1 MPTTY
6 KNPVY
11 PYRRPPELDVQGVR
25 HDPVVIVGAGP
36 SGLAAAIDLA
46 QQGINSIVLDDN
58 DTVSVGSRALCFAKR
73 SLEII
78 DRLGCVEPMLEKGV
92 TWQHG
97 RVFFQDREVYDFNL
111 LPEDGHR
118 IPAFINLQ
126 QYYFE
131 EFLVNRAHDFPAQID
146 LRWQHKVIDVDAQP
160 ERSVIKVST
169 QDGDY
174 QLTCD
179 YLLVSDGA
187 NSRIRETLGLECKG
201 QVFQDR
207 FLIADV
213 VMKADFP
220 TERWFWFDPPFH
232 PNQSVLLHKEPDNVW
247 RIDFQ
252 LGWDADPEEEK
263 KEENIR
269 PRVQAMLGKDVEFE
283 LEWASVYTF
292 RCRKMD
298 NFIHHNVIFMGDAAH
313 QVSPFGA
320 RGANGALQGVD
331 NLVWKLA
338 RVLKAQAPKTLLST
352 YNTER
357 QHGASENIL
366 NSTRATDF
374 ITPKSHI
381 SQVFRDATLE
391 LAETN
396 AFARTLVNSGR
407 LSMPCRYDNSPL
419 NTPDID
425 GGPSELRPGS
435 PAKDAPIRLVSED
448 TCEGICEGTYERAWL
463 LNQFGDGFVLLLD
476 GRSVGSSAEVSA
488 EALSELLSQYKDLS
502 AVIIGPTST
511 ALGAQPRTTIV
522 EDPEGLVTERY
533 GLTAGAGYLIR
544 PDQHVAARWHTT
556 TARNVGDA
564 LGRALGVHLA
574 DTVDTTSEESCHAKA

>member
-11 PYRRPPELDVQGVR
+11 PYRRPSELDDAQDVR
-25 HDPVVIVGAGP
+25 HYPVVIVGAGP

-46 QQGINSIVLDDN
+46 QQGINSLVLDDN
-58 DTVSVGSRALCFAKR
+58 NTVSVGSRALCFAKR
-73 SLEII
+73 SLEIV

-131 EFLVNRAHDFPAQID
+131 EFLVNRAHDFAEQID
-146 LRWQHKVIDVDAQP
+146 LRWKHKVIDVDAQP
-160 ERSVIKVST
+160 DSTAIKVST

-187 NSRIRETLGLECKG
+187 NSRIRDMLGLECKG

-269 PRVQAMLGKDVEFE
+269 PRVQAMLGQDVEFE

-298 NFIHHNVIFMGDAAH
+298 NFIHHSVIFMGDAAH

-338 RVLKAQAPKTLLST
+338 RVVKQQAPKTLLST

-357 QHGASENIL
+357 QHGAAENIL

-381 SQVFRDATLE
+381 SQVFRDVTLE
-391 LAETN
+391 LAEKH
-396 AFARTLVNSGR
+396 AFARSLVNSGR

-419 NTPDID
+419 NTPDVD

-435 PAKDAPIRLVSED
+435 PAKDAPIRL
-448 TCEGICEGTYERAWL
+448 GGRNAWL
-463 LNQFGDGFVLLLD
+463 LNQLGDGFVLLLD
-476 GRSVGSSAEVSA
+476 GRTDEASGETLAEELGEFLNRHKDVSSVILGPAA
-488 EALSELLSQYKDLS
+488 DALSNL
-502 AVIIGPTST
+502 
-511 ALGAQPRTTIV
+511 PRTTV
-522 EDPEGLVTERY
+522 VDDVEGLVTQRY
-533 GLTAGAGYLIR
+533 GLKAGAGYLIR
-544 PDQHVAARWHTT
+544 PDQHVAARWQAL
-556 TARNVGDA
+556 TARKVEDA
-564 LGRALGVHLA
+564 LDRALGVHLA
-574 DTVDTTSEESCHAKA
+574 RAADTTVEESCHDKA

>member
-11 PYRRPPELDVQGVR
+11 PYRRPHEIDYKRVS
-25 HDPVVIVGAGP
+25 HKPVIIVGAGP

-46 QQGINSIVLDDN
+46 KQGIHSIVIDDN
-58 DTVSVGSRALCFAKR
+58 NTVSVGSRALCFAKR
-73 SLEII
+73 SLEIV

-131 EFLVNRAHDFPAQID
+131 EFLVNRTYDFAERID
-146 LRWQHKVIDVDAQP
+146 LRWKNKVIDVDAQP
-160 ERSVIKVST
+160 ESTTIKVTT

-179 YLLVSDGA
+179 YLLVADGA
-187 NSRIRETLGLECKG
+187 NSRIRDMLGLECKG
-201 QVFQDR
+201 QVFHDR

-298 NFIHHNVIFMGDAAH
+298 NFIYNSVLFVGDAAH

-338 RVLKAQAPKTLLST
+338 RVLKQQAPTSLLTT

-357 QHGASENIL
+357 QHGAAENLL

-381 SQVFRDATLE
+381 SNVFRNVTLE
-391 LAETN
+391 LAEKHP
-396 AFARTLVNSGR
+396 FARSLVNSGR
-407 LSMPCRYDNSPL
+407 LSMPCRYDHSPL
-419 NTPDID
+419 NTPDLD
-425 GGPSELRPGS
+425 GGPNELRPGS
-435 PAKDAPIRLVSED
+435 PIKDAPIQVDKKS
-448 TCEGICEGTYERAWL
+448 AWL
-463 LNQFGDGFVLLLD
+463 LNQFGNGFVLLLD
-476 GRSVGSSAEVSA
+476 GRVNDQHAATLFED
-488 EALSELLSQYKDLS
+488 LTNLLERQPDISL
-502 AVIIGPTST
+502 VIIAPTPQ
-511 ALGAQPRTTIV
+511 ALNTLPRTTVIDDV
-522 EDPEGLVTERY
+522 DGLVTQRY
-533 GLTAGAGYLIR
+533 DLKAGAGYLIR
-544 PDQHVAARWHTT
+544 PDQHVAARWHTI
-556 TARNVGDA
+556 TAQKVENA
-564 LGRALGVHLA
+564 LDRALGVHLPDTA
-574 DTVDTTSEESCHAKA
+574 DTTLQERCHDET

>member
-11 PYRRPPELDVQGVR
+11 PYRRPPELDVQDVR
-25 HDPVVIVGAGP
+25 HYPVVIVGAGP

-46 QQGINSIVLDDN
+46 QQGIHSIVLDDN
-58 DTVSVGSRALCFAKR
+58 NTVSVGSRALCFAKR

-131 EFLVNRAHDFPAQID
+131 EFLVNRAHDFAEQID
-146 LRWQHKVIDVDAQP
+146 LRWKHKVIDVDAQP
-160 ERSVIKVST
+160 DSTAIKVST

-174 QLTCD
+174 SLTCD

-187 NSRIRETLGLECKG
+187 NSRIRDMLGLDCKG

-269 PRVQAMLGKDVEFE
+269 PRVQAMLGPDVEFE

-298 NFIHHNVIFMGDAAH
+298 NFIHHSVIFMGDAAH

-320 RGANGALQGVD
+320 RGANGALQGVE
-331 NLVWKLA
+331 NLAWKLA

-357 QHGASENIL
+357 QHGATENLL

-381 SQVFRDATLE
+381 SQVFRDVTLE
-391 LAETN
+391 LAEKH
-396 AFARTLVNSGR
+396 AFARSLVNSGR
-407 LSMPCRYDNSPL
+407 LSMPCRYDSSPL
-419 NTPDID
+419 NTPDVD

-435 PAKDAPIRLVSED
+435 SAKDAPIRLGEQN
-448 TCEGICEGTYERAWL
+448 AWL
-463 LNQFGDGFVLLLD
+463 LNQLGNGFVLLLD
-476 GRSVGSSAEVSA
+476 GRIDDGHATAPLRE
-488 EALSELLSQYKDLS
+488 LSELLDRHTDLRL
-502 AVIIGPTST
+502 VVVGPAPDEFG
-511 ALGAQPRTTIV
+511 ALPRTTVI
-522 EDPEGLVTERY
+522 DDTEGLVTQRY
-533 GLTAGAGYLIR
+533 GLKAGGGYLIR
-544 PDQHVAARWHTT
+544 PDQHVTARWHTV
-556 TARNVGDA
+556 TAHQVEDA
-564 LGRALGVHLA
+564 LDRALGVYLAGTA
-574 DTVDTTSEESCHAKA
+574 DTIFQERCHAKA

>member
-11 PYRRPPELDVQGVR
+11 PYRRPSELDVQDVR
-25 HDPVVIVGAGP
+25 HYPVVIVGAGP

-46 QQGINSIVLDDN
+46 KQGIHSIVLDDN
-58 DTVSVGSRALCFAKR
+58 NTVSVGSRALCFAKR

-131 EFLVNRAHDFPAQID
+131 EFLVNRAHDFAELID
-146 LRWQHKVIDVDAQP
+146 LRWKHKVIDVDAQP
-160 ERSVIKVST
+160 DSTAIKVST

-187 NSRIRETLGLECKG
+187 NSRIRDMLGLECKG

-269 PRVQAMLGKDVEFE
+269 PRVQAMLGQDVEFE

-298 NFIHHNVIFMGDAAH
+298 NFIHHSVIFMGDAAH

-320 RGANGALQGVD
+320 RGANGALQGVE
-331 NLVWKLA
+331 NLAWKLA
-338 RVLKAQAPKTLLST
+338 RVFKAQAPKVLLST

-357 QHGASENIL
+357 QHGAAENLL

-381 SQVFRDATLE
+381 SQVFRDVTLE
-391 LAETN
+391 LAEKH
-396 AFARTLVNSGR
+396 AFARSLVNSGR
-407 LSMPCRYDNSPL
+407 LSMPCRYDSSPL
-419 NTPDID
+419 NTPDAD
-425 GGPSELRPGS
+425 GGPSEVRPGS
-435 PAKDAPIRLVSED
+435 PTKDAPIRLGEQN
-448 TCEGICEGTYERAWL
+448 AWL
-463 LNQFGDGFVLLLD
+463 LNQFGNDFTLLLD
-476 GRSVGSSAEVSA
+476 GRVGDEHAA
-488 EALSELLSQYKDLS
+488 TLFKDLGVLLDRCLD
-502 AVIIGPTST
+502 ANLVIVGPTPHVLST
-511 ALGAQPRTTIV
+511 LPRTTV
-522 EDPEGLVTERY
+522 VDDVEGLVTQRY
-533 GLTAGAGYLIR
+533 GLKAGGGYLIR
-544 PDQHVAARWHTT
+544 PDQHIAARWHAI
-556 TARNVGDA
+556 TAHQVEDA
-564 LGRALGVHLA
+564 LYRALGVYLVGAA
-574 DTVDTTSEESCHAKA
+574 DTTFQESCHAKA

>member
-11 PYRRPPELDVQGVR
+11 PYRRPPELDSQNVR
-25 HDPVVIVGAGP
+25 HCPVVIVGAGP

-46 QQGINSIVLDDN
+46 KQGIHSIVLDDN
-58 DTVSVGSRALCFAKR
+58 NTVSVGSRALCFAKR
-73 SLEII
+73 SLEIV

-131 EFLVNRAHDFPAQID
+131 EFLVNRAHDFAEQID
-146 LRWQHKVIDVDAQP
+146 LRWKHKVINVDAQP
-160 ERSVIKVST
+160 DSTTLNVST

-179 YLLVSDGA
+179 YLLVADGA
-187 NSRIRETLGLECKG
+187 NSRIRDMLGLECKG

-269 PRVQAMLGKDVEFE
+269 PRVQAMLGPDVEFE

-298 NFIHHNVIFMGDAAH
+298 NFIHNGVIFMGDAAH

-338 RVLKAQAPKTLLST
+338 RVLKQQAPKTLLST

-357 QHGASENIL
+357 QHGAAENLL

-381 SQVFRDATLE
+381 SHVFRDVTLE
-391 LAETN
+391 LAEKHP
-396 AFARTLVNSGR
+396 FARSLVNSGR
-407 LSMPCRYDNSPL
+407 LSMPCRYDHSPL
-419 NTPDID
+419 NTPDVD

-435 PAKDAPIRLVSED
+435 PIKDAPIRVGE
-448 TCEGICEGTYERAWL
+448 ENAWL

-476 GRSVGSSAEVSA
+476 GRADDQHDATVLKDLDTLLERRPDVSLVIVGPTPQ
-488 EALSELLSQYKDLS
+488 ALSTL
-502 AVIIGPTST
+502 
-511 ALGAQPRTTIV
+511 PRTTV
-522 EDPEGLVTERY
+522 VDDAEGLVTQRY
-533 GLTAGAGYLIR
+533 GLKAGAGYLIR
-544 PDQHVAARWHTT
+544 PDQHVAARWHAI
-556 TARNVGDA
+556 TAHQVEDA
-564 LGRALGVHLA
+564 LDRALGVHLA
-574 DTVDTTSEESCHAKA
+574 GTADTTFQERCHAKA

>member
-11 PYRRPPELDVQGVR
+11 PYRRACELDTQHVN
-25 HDPVVIVGAGP
+25 HYPVIIVGAGP

-46 QQGINSIVLDDN
+46 LQGINTLVLDDN
-58 DTVSVGSRALCFAKR
+58 NTVSVGSRALCFAKR
-73 SLEII
+73 SLEIV
-78 DRLGCVEPMLEKGV
+78 DRLGCVTPMLEKGV
-92 TWQHG
+92 TWQQG
-97 RVFFQDREVYDFNL
+97 RVFFKDREVYDFNL

-131 EFLVNRAHDFPAQID
+131 EFLVNRAHDFPDHID
-146 LRWQHKVIDVDAQP
+146 LRWKHKVIDADAQP
-160 ERSVIKVST
+160 ERTTIKVAS
-169 QDGDY
+169 QDGNY
-174 QLTCD
+174 PLTCD
-179 YLLVSDGA
+179 YLLAADGA
-187 NSRIRETLGLECKG
+187 NSRIRDMLGLECKG

-252 LGWDADPEEEK
+252 LGCDADPEEEK

-298 NFIHHNVIFMGDAAH
+298 NFIHHHVIFVGDAAH

-338 RVLKAQAPKTLLST
+338 RVLKQQAPKALLST
-352 YNTER
+352 YNAER
-357 QHGASENIL
+357 QQAASENLL

-374 ITPKSHI
+374 ISPKSHI
-381 SQVFRDATLE
+381 SHVFRDVTLE
-391 LAETN
+391 LAEKHP
-396 AFARTLVNSGR
+396 FARSLVNSGR
-407 LSMPCRYDNSPL
+407 LSLPCRYDNSAL
-419 NTPDID
+419 NTPDVD
-425 GGPSELRPGS
+425 GGPGELRPGS
-435 PAKDAPIRLVSED
+435 PAKDAPVQLGEKN
-448 TCEGICEGTYERAWL
+448 AWL
-463 LNQFGDGFVLLLD
+463 LNQLGNGFVLLLD
-476 GRSVGSSAEVSA
+476 GRIDDEQADMLAMELSGLLDHRKDVSM
-488 EALSELLSQYKDLS
+488 
-502 AVIIGPTST
+502 VVVGPTPDVFN
-511 ALGAQPRTTIV
+511 ALPRTTIV
-522 EDPEGLVTERY
+522 EDSKGLVTQRY
-533 GLTAGAGYLIR
+533 DLSPGAGYLIR
-544 PDQHVAARWHTT
+544 PDQYVAARWHTL
-556 TARNVGDA
+556 TANKVDDA
-564 LGRALGVHLA
+564 LDRALGIHLA
-574 DTVDTTSEESCHAKA
+574 GANDPALKESSYAKA

>member
-11 PYRRPPELDVQGVR
+11 PYRRPPELDVQDVR
-25 HDPVVIVGAGP
+25 HYPVVIVGAGP

-46 QQGINSIVLDDN
+46 QQGIHSIVLDDN
-58 DTVSVGSRALCFAKR
+58 NTVSVGSRALCFAKR

-131 EFLVNRAHDFPAQID
+131 EFLVNRAHDFAEQID
-146 LRWQHKVIDVDAQP
+146 LRWKHKVIDVDAQP
-160 ERSVIKVST
+160 DSTAIKVST

-174 QLTCD
+174 SLTCD

-187 NSRIRETLGLECKG
+187 NSRIRDMLGLDCKG

-269 PRVQAMLGKDVEFE
+269 PRVQAMLGPDVEFE

-298 NFIHHNVIFMGDAAH
+298 NFIHHSVIFMGDAAH

-320 RGANGALQGVD
+320 RGANGALQGVE
-331 NLVWKLA
+331 NLAWKLA

-357 QHGASENIL
+357 QHGATENLL

-381 SQVFRDATLE
+381 SQVFRDVTLE
-391 LAETN
+391 LAEKH
-396 AFARTLVNSGR
+396 AFARSLVNSGR
-407 LSMPCRYDNSPL
+407 LSMPCRYDSSPL
-419 NTPDID
+419 NTPDVD

-435 PAKDAPIRLVSED
+435 SAKDAPIRLGEQN
-448 TCEGICEGTYERAWL
+448 AWL
-463 LNQFGDGFVLLLD
+463 LNQLGNGFVLLLD
-476 GRSVGSSAEVSA
+476 GRIDDGHATAPLRE
-488 EALSELLSQYKDLS
+488 LSELLDRHTDLRL
-502 AVIIGPTST
+502 VVVGPAPDEFG
-511 ALGAQPRTTIV
+511 ALPRTTVI
-522 EDPEGLVTERY
+522 DDTEGLVTQRY
-533 GLTAGAGYLIR
+533 GLKAGGGYLIR
-544 PDQHVAARWHTT
+544 PDQHVTARWHTV
-556 TARNVGDA
+556 TAHQVEDA
-564 LGRALGVHLA
+564 LDRALGVYLAGTA
-574 DTVDTTSEESCHAKA
+574 DTTFQERCHAKA